1 MPIKS
6 AIKDNRDSNFVKE
19 EINLE
24 KMSDENLFE
33 GLTEK
38 WQESDPLTAP
48 SLSELNQNRE
58 KRQIYST
65 KEIKNVIMF
74 PIHHLIPAEK
84 LSSVF
89 LKTSGS
95 IIKSQT
101 AEEYRNRRRMF
112 WESLAE
118 NSVDAKYAAFLDDS
132 LWCRFNDLS
141 EEKIVEVDWE
151 VLYYDDLQGCGE
163 IYRAEMLSFKRLVYE
178 ADSELR
184 KVLEI
189 KDQEFLQYYSPDKFG
204 NVEIEYYKELFFDS
218 LIAPFTITVSGFKN
232 INNEISN
239 DESYIKSSKNKQ
251 NSRVK
256 KKLLSET
263 FDFYRAFSAKR
274 IESWMS
280 EEYNAE
286 KNHNGDEVDK
296 GCLIIPDRRMATQTL
311 SSKKKP
317 SQAKETPKNHD
328 FSTTYRLSLTDYW
341 FEWQR
346 AAKRS
351 DFDFDLLSNLSDA
364 RAVRFY
370 ELTKLWRAVPDA
382 EKTENFTRKTLNKTS
397 KNLPKRMEIG
407 YEKFAALMPIPYLR
421 YENEIKQQ
429 IKELIEPLKE
439 CGYVKSF
446 ALKSDWRGFFSGGK
460 LIFSFM
466 DQ

>member
-1 MPIKS
+1 MPLKS
-6 AIKDNRDSNFVKE
+6 AIKENRDSNFDEKD
-19 EINLE
+19 INLE
-24 KMSDENLFE
+24 KMSDEDLFE

-48 SLSELNQNRE
+48 LLSELNQNRE
-58 KRQIYST
+58 TQQIYST

-84 LSSVF
+84 LSSAF

-95 IIKSQT
+95 IVKSQT

-118 NSVDAKYAAFLDDS
+118 NDVDAKYAAFLDDS

-178 ADSELR
+178 ADSELK
-184 KVLEI
+184 KVLEL
-189 KDQEFLQYYSPDKFG
+189 KDRAFLQYYSPDKFG
-204 NVEIEYYKELFFDS
+204 NIEIEYYQELFFDS

-232 INNEISN
+232 TNNEISN
-239 DESYIKSSKNKQ
+239 NENYIKSSKNKR

-256 KKLLSET
+256 RKLLSET
-263 FDFYRAFSAKR
+263 FAFHRAFSAKR

-280 EEYNAE
+280 EEYNTE
-286 KNHNGDEVDK
+286 KNHNENKVNKDY
-296 GCLIIPDRRMATQTL
+296 LISPDGKIPTL
-311 SSKKKP
+311 ILPSEEKP
-317 SQAKETPKNHD
+317 SQAKEMPKNHD

-341 FEWQR
+341 FGWQQ
-346 AAKRS
+346 AAKKA
-351 DFDFDLLSNLSDA
+351 DFDFNLLSNLSDA

-382 EKTENFTRKTLNKTS
+382 EKTENFTHKTPNKTS
-397 KNLPKRMEIG
+397 KNIPNRMEIG

-429 IKELIEPLKE
+429 IKELIKPLKD
-439 CGYVKSF
+439 CGYVKTF
-446 ALKSDWRGFFSGGK
+446 ALKSDWRGFFSGGR
-460 LIFSFM
+460 LIFSFV
-466 DQ
+466 D